1 MADQK
6 NTATRRTPTAA
17 AYTVPGLALEDGH
30 RVAELLQ
37 GRLHALNDLQ
47 LTLKHAHWNV
57 VGPGFIGVHE
67 MLDPQIEKV
76 RAMVDEVAERMAT
89 LGVSPQGTPGA
100 LVSDRTW
107 DDYSLGRAGVREH
120 LAALDVVYDGVITD
134 HRTAIETV
142 GELDPITEDMLIAE
156 VNELELFQWFMR
168 SFLTNAAGE
177 LDHGDA
183 QALREAAGRVR
194 DREALKPAAEKSVA
208 SKPEAKKGGAKKQ
221 RAKKADATK

>member
-1 MADQK
+1 
-6 NTATRRTPTAA
+6 
-17 AYTVPGLALEDGH
+17 
-30 RVAELLQ
+30 
-37 GRLHALNDLQ
+37 
-47 LTLKHAHWNV
+47 
-57 VGPGFIGVHE
+57 
-67 MLDPQIEKV
+67 
-76 RAMVDEVAERMAT
+76 MAT

-134 HRTAIETV
+134 HRSAIETV

-194 DREALKPAAEKSVA
+194 DREDLKPAAEKSVA